1 MYDPLGLS
9 IGTTN
14 LVAVRSGSSPVSRRA
29 VLTLFPDRAPELGV
43 PEKDSADPVD
53 TATLMTGFVERVG
66 GSGTLMSAD
75 GSKHDP
81 ALLLVEALDV
91 LITETG
97 GDASTS
103 NITIAVPAHWEPQAL
118 RKLQDALCTHA
129 GFVRGG
135 RSPRLVADSITA
147 LTALNS
153 DDRLPVDGVV
163 ALLDFGAT
171 GTSITLADAASGFT
185 PIADTVRYPEFSGD
199 LIDEALQVH
208 VLDNVGRSKGIDPAS
223 TGAVGQFGDLS
234 EECRRAKERL
244 SDETETELVVEL
256 AGQRATVQVSRAEL
270 ESLIENQL
278 SGVFSAFDD
287 MLRRSRIRRR
297 DVAAVAMAGGCAKIP
312 FVAQRLSAH
321 TKASVVTAVQP
332 GLAMAVGAV
341 MVSARQPIEEEQA
354 DGLESTTMAAMVGAS
369 TGRFGASSG
378 TFTASTDTLGAST
391 GTFGVPT
398 GGAFLDDPSE
408 TMHQLAW
415 SEADDSDDEPVV
427 YTGEPYDD
435 DNRST
440 PSQLLQ
446 LPKFEPPDEPR
457 GGSRLPQ
464 LFLGVAALVSMVAI
478 GGVAFSLTSS
488 TSHPAPPAPVPTS
501 TSAAPPP
508 STAPSATVA
517 PPPVTSEAP
526 PPPPSSEPSAAV
538 APPVTSEAPPPP
550 PPPPVTKT
558 YQPPPSP
565 TQQATS
571 TTPTATTPSPTPTT
585 TPTTAPPPPP
595 STTVSTTPS
604 EVMTTTYLKLPFVP
618 VPIPVQVPEGPGATN
633 QQPQSPYQPQNPYQ
647 PQSPYQPQYPYG
659 GGYGGGGYGY

>member
-1 MYDPLGLS
+1 MFDPLGLS

-14 LVAVRSGSSPVSRRA
+14 LVAVRKGQSPVSRRA

-43 PEKDSADPVD
+43 PVEDPD
-53 TATLMTGFVERVG
+53 GSGTGTLMTGFVERVG
-66 GSGTLMSAD
+66 GSNSLMSAD

-81 ALLLVEALDV
+81 ALLLVEALDA
-91 LITETG
+91 LITEAG

-118 RKLQDALCTHA
+118 RTLQDALCTHA
-129 GFVRGG
+129 DFVRGG
-135 RSPRLVADSITA
+135 MSPRLVSDSITA

-163 ALLDFGAT
+163 ALLDFGGT

-199 LIDEALQVH
+199 LIDQALQVH
-208 VLDNVGRSKGIDPAS
+208 VLENVGRSKGVDPAS
-223 TGAVGQFGDLS
+223 TGVVGQFGNLR
-234 EECRRAKERL
+234 EECRLAKERL
-244 SDETETELVVEL
+244 SDEMETELVVEL

-270 ESLIENQL
+270 ESLIESQL
-278 SGVFSAFDD
+278 SGVLSAFDD
-287 MLRRSRIRRR
+287 MLRRSKVRRR
-297 DVAAVAMAGGCAKIP
+297 DIAVVAMAGGCAKIP

-332 GLAMAVGAV
+332 GLAMAVGAR
-341 MVSARQPIEEEQA
+341 MLSARQPIEQQE
-354 DGLESTTMAAMVGAS
+354 DGLESTTMSAMVGAS
-369 TGRFGASSG
+369 TGRFAASTG

-398 GGAFLDDPSE
+398 GGAFLEDPSE

-415 SEADDSDDEPVV
+415 SEADDSADEPVV

-435 DNRST
+435 DARST

-446 LPKFEPPDEPR
+446 LPKIEPPEEPR

-488 TSHPAPPAPVPTS
+488 TSHPAPPAPAPTS

-508 STAPSATVA
+508 PPSSN
-517 PPPVTSEAP
+517 PPSPSLPSPSPLP
-526 PPPPSSEPSAAV
+526 PPPPSSEPSAVV

-550 PPPPVTKT
+550 PPPPPVTRT
-558 YQPPPSP
+558 YQPPPST

-571 TTPTATTPSPTPTT
+571 TTPTTTATTPTT

-595 STTVSTTPS
+595 STTVSTSPS

-618 VPIPVQVPEGPGATN
+618 VPIPVQVPEEPGATN

-647 PQSPYQPQYPYG
+647 PQSPYQPQNPYQPQYP
-659 GGYGGGGYGY
+659 YGGGGYGY